1 MLVLSLVGVFQ
12 ASRDENWYAKNVGLL
27 LFVTGTDIDYATVAK
42 PYSDPNMPKNMIERN
57 MFSHLT
63 MGGPKRPAA
72 ATAAPHLR
80 RYTAE
85 VYNPIKRVV
94 DAFHDTSRDGGNIAV
109 FDVFVN
115 C

>member
-1 MLVLSLVGVFQ
+1 MS
-12 ASRDENWYAKNVGLL
+12 
-27 LFVTGTDIDYATVAK
+27 TVAK
-42 PYSDPNMPKNMIERN
+42 PYYYPNMPKNMIERN

-85 VYNPIKRVV
+85 VYNPIKRVL
-94 DAFHDTSRDGGNIAV
+94 DAFHDTSIDVGNLAV

-115 C
+115 Y